1 MKFRE
6 IFRFEFGFQA
16 RRFSTW
22 LYSAVLLGFM
32 FQMSTEVYVTAAR
45 DGRYLYNAPYVIA
58 SVTLLGSMLG
68 LLTAA
73 ALAGDAAARDVQSRM
88 HPLFYTTPV
97 SRRAYLGGRFLA
109 AFALNAVIQLA
120 VPAAVLLAPLL
131 TGLEA
136 EFRGPFRPAGFLAA
150 YAFIALP
157 NAFVTTALLF
167 SAAALT
173 RRAMTAYL
181 GGVLLFFTTMISW
194 QFLAG
199 QLQRW
204 ELAKRLD
211 SLGIAVMSELGKS
224 WTPAEKN
231 TLIIGL
237 QGSLL
242 WNRVLWMSIAVGVL
256 ALTCARFRFAHPP
269 VRAGFGARRRAQ
281 PIADAVAAVRRGP
294 VAVPR
299 FPRTFGRATHARQV
313 TAVAG
318 ESFREMVTSWGGL
331 GMAFLTIVLVLTGGE
346 WAEHMGVPLVPTTG
360 LITSFLGDFQEP
372 IWMIIP
378 LLIAYYA
385 GELVWRERE
394 AGLGD
399 IADAVPMPEWVA
411 FAGKFMGLALVLASL
426 QALMMAASMAVQ
438 AGQGHRD
445 FQVGLYARIL
455 FGLQLTD
462 YLLFALLAFV
472 VHVLVDHKFVGHLVV
487 LMSFVVMAFGPS
499 LGLRHEL
506 LVYGSDPGWEYSD
519 MRGFGPS
526 LAAVLWYKVYWAAWA
541 VLFAVVA
548 KLLWIR
554 GREGGVGGRLRTAR
568 GRFTR
573 QSAVAVAVAM
583 VLIVGLGGFVFYN
596 TYRLDGYRSD
606 DGEMERRAEYER
618 RYARF
623 ALVPQPVIAGTH
635 LHVEIHPTRRRAEIR
650 GSYRLVNESG
660 TAIDS
665 IHVATDWEVST
676 GGVSFDRPATRVV
689 DDEGLGHRIYVL
701 AQPLQPGESLQ
712 MRFALKFAPRG
723 FVEGGSDPGVAAN
736 GTFFVG
742 HDWLPAIGY
751 QPGRAIAY
759 AADRRAHGLAPQRA
773 VLSRERAVA
782 RGERRIAFDA
792 VVGTDAGQV
801 AVAPGTLRRAWTKGG
816 RRYFHYA
823 ADAPIRN
830 ELAFFSAAYAVREA
844 RWHDVVIQVVHHP
857 GHAWNVDRMVR
868 GLSAALEYHTR
879 HFGPYPYRQIRLVE
893 HPGDGVSLHSFPINI
908 SYQEGF
914 ALLDPGD
921 DPRAVDFPFAVVAHE
936 VAHQWWGNQL
946 SPAAVPGGALLS
958 ESLAWYS
965 AFGVVEAEH
974 GPEHLRRLMAL
985 MREAYLTPHS
995 RAANPLLQADTWLLA
1010 YRKGPF
1016 AMYALREYV
1025 GEQPVNTALRR
1036 MLQKYGSGAAPLA
1049 TSVDLYRELQAVTP
1063 DSLRPLLADLFET
1076 NTYWELATDSV
1087 SAQPAGNGAW
1097 RVTLDVQAR
1106 KVDVGT
1112 TGAERERPMN
1122 DLVEIGVYAEG
1133 RDGRPGPPLYQRMH
1147 RVRSGRQRI
1156 TVTVPGRPAR
1166 AGIDPRSLLV
1176 EVKGSDNLR
1185 DVSQPGS

>member
-1 MKFRE
+1 MKFWE

-16 RRFSTW
+16 RRYSTW
-22 LYSAVLLGFM
+22 LYAAVLLGLM
-32 FQMSTEVYVTAAR
+32 FQMSTEVFVSAAR
-45 DGRYLYNAPYVIA
+45 NGRYLYNASYVIA
-58 SVTLLGSMLG
+58 SVSLLGSMLG

-120 VPAAVLLAPLL
+120 VPVAVVLAPLVA
-131 TGLEA
+131 GLEP
-136 EFRGPFRPAGFLAA
+136 EFRGPFRRAGYLAA
-150 YAFIALP
+150 YGFIALP
-157 NAFVTTALLF
+157 NAFVTTGLLF
-167 SAAALT
+167 CVAALT
-173 RRAMTAYL
+173 RRAMMSYL
-181 GGVLLFFTTMISW
+181 GGVVLFFTTMISW
-194 QFLAG
+194 LFLAR

-211 SLGIAVMSELGKS
+211 SLGATVMSELVAT
-224 WTPAEKN
+224 WTPAEQN
-231 TLIIGL
+231 TLVIGL
-237 QGSLL
+237 QESLL
-242 WNRVLWMSIAVGVL
+242 WNRVLWMGIALGVL
-256 ALTCARFRFAHPP
+256 ALTFARFRFAHPP
-269 VRAGFGARRRAQ
+269 VRAGFGARWRRAR
-281 PIADAVAAVRRGP
+281 PIPDGAVAGRGP

-313 TAVAG
+313 LAVAG

-331 GMAFLTIVLVLTGGE
+331 GMAFLTIILVLSGAE
-346 WAEHMGVPLVPTTG
+346 WAEHMGVPLVPTTE
-360 LITSFLGDFQEP
+360 LITSFLGNFGEP

-399 IADAVPMPEWVA
+399 IADAAPMPEWVA
-411 FAGKFMGLALVLASL
+411 FLGKFVGLALVLASL

-438 AGQGHRD
+438 ASLGYRD
-445 FQVGLYARIL
+445 FQLGLYARIL

-472 VHVLVDHKFVGHLVV
+472 VHVVVDHKFVGHLVV
-487 LMSFVVMAFGPS
+487 VMSFVVMAFGPS
-499 LGLRHEL
+499 LGMEHEL

-519 MRGFGPS
+519 MQGFGAS
-526 LAAVLWYKVYWAAWA
+526 LAAVLWYKLYWAAWA
-541 VLFAVVA
+541 MLFAVVA
-548 KLLWIR
+548 RLLWVR
-554 GREGGVGGRLRTAR
+554 GREGGLRPRLRTAR

-573 QSAVAVAVAM
+573 RTAATAAVAM
-583 VLIVGLGGFVFYN
+583 MLIVGLGGFVFYN
-596 TYRLDGYRSD
+596 TYRLDGYRSH
-606 DGEMERRAEYER
+606 DGLMERRAEYER

-623 ALVPQPVIAGTH
+623 ASVAQPVIAGTH
-635 LHVEIHPTRRRAEIR
+635 LHVEIHPTRRQAEIR

-660 TAIDS
+660 MAIDS
-665 IHVATDWEVST
+665 IHVAPDWEVST
-676 GGVSFDRPATRVV
+676 GPVTFDRAATRVLE
-689 DDEGLGHRIYVL
+689 DEGLGHRIYVL
-701 AQPLQPGESLQ
+701 AQPLQPGDSLQ
-712 MRFALKFAPRG
+712 MRFTLKFAPRG

-736 GTFFVG
+736 GSFFVG

-751 QPGRAIAY
+751 QPDRVL
-759 AADRRAHGLAPQRA
+759 AAAAARRAHGLAPHPA
-773 VLSRERAVA
+773 VLSREDAGARRA
-782 RGERRIAFDA
+782 RRIAFDA

-801 AVAPGTLRRAWTKGG
+801 AVAPGTLRRAWTEKG
-816 RRYFHYA
+816 RRYFHYV

-830 ELAFFSAAYAVREA
+830 DYAFFSAEYAVHEA
-844 RWHDVVIQVVHHP
+844 RWNDVRIQVVHHP
-857 GHAWNVDRMVR
+857 GHAWNVERMVR
-868 GLSAALEYHTR
+868 SLSASLEYHTR

-893 HPGDGVSLHSFPINI
+893 HPGGGISLHAFPINI

-914 ALLDPGD
+914 SLLSPAD

-936 VAHQWWGNQL
+936 VAHQWWGNQVT
-946 SPAAVPGGALLS
+946 PAAVPGRALLS

-965 AFGVVEAEH
+965 AFGVVEQAH
-974 GPEHLRRLMAL
+974 GSEHLRRLIGL

-995 RAANPLLQADTWLLA
+995 RAAVPLLQANTWLLA

-1025 GEQPVNTALRR
+1025 GEPQVNAALRQ

-1049 TSVDLYRELQAVTP
+1049 TSLDLYRELQAVTP
-1063 DSLRPLLADLFET
+1063 DSIRPLLADLFER
-1076 NTYWELATDSV
+1076 NTYWELATDNV
-1087 SAQPAGNGAW
+1087 SAVPAANGAW

-1106 KVDVGT
+1106 KIVVDT
-1112 TGAERERPMN
+1112 AGAERERPMN
-1122 DLVEIGVYAEG
+1122 DLVEIGVYAEA
-1133 RDGRPGPPLYQRMH
+1133 RDGRPGQPLYERMH

-1156 TVTVPGRPAR
+1156 TVTVPGKPAQ

-1176 EVKGSDNLR
+1176 EVDGSDNLR
-1185 DVSQPGS
+1185 GVSQP